1 MINSSFCIF
10 LGIVAIV
17 IFEII
22 CVVKK
27 LRIKNNILGALL
39 IIYLTAVASITLFP
53 IPFDCDNPYNQ
64 LCNFVPFAS
73 IYSLISNGEYAVKNI
88 LGNIVMFIPFGI
100 IIMLLNYKK
109 ISFLKL
115 IFIGLS
121 MSVAIEFLQFLIGY
135 FIGYMYR
142 SVDIDDVILNTFGAM
157 IGFLAVKLIPKKYIN
172 LITE

>member
-1 MINSSFCIF
+1 MINSSLCI
-10 LGIVAIV
+10 LVGILATA

-100 IIMLLNYKK
+100 IITLLNYKK

-121 MSVAIEFLQFLIGY
+121 MSVAIEFLQF
-135 FIGYMYR
+135 FIGLIIGFMYR
-142 SVDIDDVILNTFGAM
+142 SVDIDDVILNTLGAVV
-157 IGFLAVKLIPKKYIN
+157 GFLIIKIIPKKYIE
-172 LITE
+172 LFTE

>member
-1 MINSSFCIF
+1 MINSSLCI
-10 LGIVAIV
+10 LVGILAIV

-53 IPFDCDNPYNQ
+53 IPIDYDYENNQ
-64 LCNFVPFAS
+64 LNNFIPFAS

-100 IIMLLNYKK
+100 IITLLNYKK